1 MGQLR
6 VRSLNHCWSE
16 TTANQGD
23 CNAREPEPIHLDL

>member
-16 TTANQGD
+16 TTANQAD
-23 CNAREPEPIHLDL
+23 CNAGGPEPIHLDL